1 MAGDKPSCRSAG
13 VALDSIQKRMKEV
26 AEIITKHLSSFVEIL
41 AAFVIAVALIKFILR
56 YLNNLR
62 KPHFEQENQNI
73 RIQFGSSLTIAL
85 ELLLAADILA
95 TAIAP
100 TWDDIGKLAAIA
112 TLRTALNYFLER
124 ELKETKQRP
133 VNANTKE

>member
-1 MAGDKPSCRSAG
+1 
-13 VALDSIQKRMKEV
+13 MKDW
-26 AEIITKHLSSFVEIL
+26 AELITKHLSSVIEIL
-41 AAFVIAVALIKFILR
+41 AAVVIAIALMQFLVR
-56 YLNNLR
+56 YFTNLFR
-62 KPHFEQENQNI
+62 PRVETTNQHI

-112 TLRTALNYFLER
+112 VLRTALNFFLER
-124 ELKETKQRP
+124 ELKSSGLQAFKVTPK
-133 VNANTKE
+133 A